1 MAQRTARSRAPD
13 SREVGTTRSHWH
25 RESYVRHRDYSPTLG
40 RFIERDPIG
49 FEAGDN
55 NWYRFVVSGP
65 TGTTDPSGRVSFEH
79 KNGRPPSVYD
89 NVMTQGGES
98 YRSRGVDAA
107 LMSLVVGPTQRM
119 THEVLGI
126 VTSRGFK
133 VAASFLAHYASN
145 AGTPMNVDMRD
156 FLRRDREARKWADGL
171 IRDAA
176 GYANIYSPIINE
188 DGGTFRS
195 EMTYTAASEFEYK
208 NTLNRYGA
216 WIEAKMTCKNG
227 IKTLSGKYQIDDVYD
242 FDLLD
247 PTAFGIGKFALKVG
261 DLALMHEVGVM
272 RAFRVGGSL
281 DVSATWR
288 SGDLSSIS
296 IDGLP

>member
-1 MAQRTARSRAPD
+1 
-13 SREVGTTRSHWH
+13 
-25 RESYVRHRDYSPTLG
+25 
-40 RFIERDPIG
+40 
-49 FEAGDN
+49 
-55 NWYRFVVSGP
+55 
-65 TGTTDPSGRVSFEH
+65 
-79 KNGRPPSVYD
+79 
-89 NVMTQGGES
+89 
-98 YRSRGVDAA
+98 
-107 LMSLVVGPTQRM
+107 
-119 THEVLGI
+119 
-126 VTSRGFK
+126 
-133 VAASFLAHYASN
+133 
-145 AGTPMNVDMRD
+145 MNVDMRD
-156 FLRRDREARKWADGL
+156 FLRRDGEARKWVDGL

-176 GYANIYSPIINE
+176 AYADTYSPIINE
-188 DGGTFRS
+188 DGGAFRS

-216 WIEAKMTCKNG
+216 WIEAKVTCTNG

-247 PTAFGIGKFALKVG
+247 PTAIGIGKFSLKVG

-296 IDGLP
+296 IGGLP